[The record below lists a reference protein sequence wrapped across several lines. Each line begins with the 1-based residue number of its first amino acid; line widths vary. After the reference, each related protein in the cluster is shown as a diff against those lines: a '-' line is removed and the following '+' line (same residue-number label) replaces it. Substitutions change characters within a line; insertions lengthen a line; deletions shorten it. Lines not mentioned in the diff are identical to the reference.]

1 MKKISF
7 AKPQRRKGGRKE
19 ERQVESETLSF
30 LAHPPLRLPLRLCAF
45 AGACFFLL
53 TCATVAHAQLKPS
66 DYARTEAMIPM
77 RDGVRLYTQI
87 DAPANSSQPLPILLL
102 RTPYG
107 LGTATAEQVATLVS
121 ELSSDGY
128 ILVRQDIRGRFKSEG
143 EFVMLRQPRDPKDKN
158 AIDESTDTY
167 DTIAWLLSKVPNN
180 NGRVGMAGTSY
191 GAWLSVMGMLD
202 PHPALKAVVQ
212 QASPADMWLGDD
224 FHHNGAFRLSYGFE
238 YAYMMESSKE
248 ISDVTTVVDKLD
260 AYEWYLNLG
269 PLSNADQ
276 KYFHG
281 KLPTWSNFVNEPD
294 YTAFWKRQGFA
305 PWLNRVSV
313 PTLNVAG
320 WWDQE
325 DFYGPIK
332 IYELLERHDSAKQN
346 FLVVGPW
353 NHGGWSRGEGSKL
366 GRIDFGS
373 PTAAYYRK
381 NILAPFFAYYLKG
394 QGAAQRAEA
403 LTFRTGENKWVEHCA
418 WPPKQNVTERK
429 LYFQAGNK
437 LSFDPPPAN
446 DAKAFD
452 SYISDPASP
461 VPYRPR
467 PIQVRSGWTVWLVED
482 QRFVDRR
489 PDVLT
494 FESDTLN
501 EDVTVSGRIVA
512 NLFASTAGTDSDWI
526 VKLIDVY
533 PDKYEADPSMSGY
546 QLMIAGDV
554 FRGRYL
560 KSFEKPEPLTANA
573 INHYAI
579 AFPANDHT
587 FKKGHRI
594 MVQVQSTWFPVIDRN
609 PQTFV
614 PNIFLAK
621 ESDFKPA
628 VQKVFRVG
636 KQASYIA
643 LPVEVK

>member
-1 MKKISF
+1 
-7 AKPQRRKGGRKE
+7 
-19 ERQVESETLSF
+19 
-30 LAHPPLRLPLRLCAF
+30 
-45 AGACFFLL
+45 
-53 TCATVAHAQLKPS
+53 
-66 DYARTEAMIPM
+66 MIPM

-167 DTIAWLLSKVPNN
+167 DTIAWLLSKVPYN

-403 LTFRTGENKWVEHCA
+403 LTFRTGENKWVEHSA

-446 DAKAFD
+446 DANAFD